1 MAAGCVDAVPIET
14 GIGRKAAARA
24 EGRTR
29 WKRGREKD
37 GNI

>member
-14 GIGRKAAARA
+14 GIGEKAAASP

-29 WKRGREKD
+29 WKRVRKKD